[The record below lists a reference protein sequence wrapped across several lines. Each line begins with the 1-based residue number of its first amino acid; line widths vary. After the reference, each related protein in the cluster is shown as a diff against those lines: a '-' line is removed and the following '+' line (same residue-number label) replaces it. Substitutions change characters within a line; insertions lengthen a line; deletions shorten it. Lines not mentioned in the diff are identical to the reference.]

1 MNIHFSKRLSYTTGN
16 SQTPDKVEN
25 QLIIS
30 LYFQQKG
37 HFIRKYLSCVSLHCR
52 LWGPNFFFF
61 FNQKRIFSMNLKTK
75 FPFLDRGACM
85 ATVHGVTK
93 SQTRLKRFSK
103 DTNVIKT
110 NTATSYSV
118 FPVIIINDCTKN
130 QYLFSNLNVGSGNSG

>member
-1 MNIHFSKRLSYTTGN
+1 
-16 SQTPDKVEN
+16 
-25 QLIIS
+25 
-30 LYFQQKG
+30 
-37 HFIRKYLSCVSLHCR
+37 
-52 LWGPNFFFF
+52 
-61 FNQKRIFSMNLKTK
+61 MNLKTK